1 MSEQPQEHDAA
12 QSIAELNN
20 ELQARREKLAAL
32 REQGNPFPNDFR
44 RDVTS
49 DKLHAEYDDKENEEL
64 EALGLEVAIA
74 GRMMTRRIMGKASF
88 ATLQDVGGR
97 IQIYVSRDD
106 LPEGTYNEQFKKW
119 DLGDIISARGKLF
132 KTKTGELSVHC
143 HEVRLLTKALRP
155 LPDKF
160 HGLADQET
168 RYRQRYLDLIT
179 NDDSRRTFVIRS
191 KIMATIRNFMVKR
204 DFMEVETPM
213 MQVIPGGATA
223 RPFITHHNALDIDM
237 YLRIAPE
244 LYLKRLVVGG
254 FERVFEINRNFRN
267 EGVSPRHNPEF
278 TMIELYMAYADYKD
292 LIMLTEDLFRT
303 LTQEVLGTST
313 VEYGD
318 QTFDFGKPFTKMTMK
333 EAICHYRPETNVADL
348 DDMDKAKAI
357 AESLGI
363 KVEKSWGLGRVQC
376 EIFEETAESHLIQ
389 PTFITEYPAE
399 VSPLARRNDD
409 NPFITDR
416 FEFFIG
422 GREIGNGFSELN
434 DAEDQAQRFA
444 DQVSQKDAG
453 DDEAMFYDEDYVTAL
468 EHGLPPT
475 AGLGIGIDRMVMLLT
490 NSHTI
495 RDVILFPAMR
505 PVK

>member
-1 MSEQPQEHDAA
+1 MSQEQQG
-12 QSIAELNN
+12 AEQAPDLNN
-20 ELQARREKLAAL
+20 ELKARKEKLVAL
-32 REQGNPFPNDFR
+32 REQGIPFPNDFR
-44 RDVTS
+44 RENVS
-49 DKLHAEYDDKENEEL
+49 YKLHAEFGEKSAEEL
-64 EALGLEVAIA
+64 EDLNIEVTIA

-106 LPEGTYNEQFKKW
+106 LPEGIYNEQFKKW
-119 DLGDIISARGKLF
+119 DLGDILGAKGRLF
-132 KTKTGELSVHC
+132 KTKTGELTVHC

-160 HGLADQET
+160 HGLSDQET
-168 RYRQRYLDLIT
+168 RYRQRYLDLIA
-179 NDDSRRTFVIRS
+179 NDESRNTFIIRS
-191 KIMATIRNFMVKR
+191 KILAEVRNFMVEHG
-204 DFMEVETPM
+204 FMEVETPM
-213 MQVIPGGATA
+213 MQVIPGGASA
-223 RPFITHHNALDIDM
+223 RPFVTHHNALDIDM

-267 EGVSPRHNPEF
+267 EGLSPRHNPEF
-278 TMIELYMAYADYKD
+278 TMMELYMAYADYRD
-292 LIMLTEDLFRT
+292 LIVLTEDLFRI
-303 LTQEVLGTST
+303 LTQKVLGNT
-313 VEYGD
+313 VVKYGE
-318 QTFDFGKPFTKMTMK
+318 QEFDFGKPFTKMTMK
-333 EAICHYRPETNVADL
+333 EAICKYRPETNVSDL
-348 DDMDKAKAI
+348 DDMDKAVAI
-357 AESLGI
+357 AQSIGI
-363 KVEKSWGLGRVQC
+363 KIEKSWGLGRVQC
-376 EIFEETAESHLIQ
+376 EIFEEVAESHLIQ

-434 DAEDQAQRFA
+434 DAEDQAERFA
-444 DQVSQKDAG
+444 EQVRQKDEG

-475 AGLGIGIDRMVMLLT
+475 AGLGIGIDRMVMLFT

-495 RDVILFPAMR
+495 RDVILFPALR
-505 PVK
+505 PSKA

>member
-1 MSEQPQEHDAA
+1 MSQQQQGAEQAPD
-12 QSIAELNN
+12 LNN
-20 ELQARREKLAAL
+20 ELQTRREKLAAL
-32 REQGNPFPNDFR
+32 RENGIAFPNDFR
-44 RDVTS
+44 RENISED
-49 DKLHAEYDDKENEEL
+49 LHAKYDDKTQEEL
-64 EALGLEVAIA
+64 EALNIDVTVG

-88 ATLQDVGGR
+88 VTLQDMGGR
-97 IQIYVSRDD
+97 IQLYVARDD
-106 LPEGTYNEQFKKW
+106 LPEGIYNEQFKKW
-119 DLGDIISARGKLF
+119 DLGDILGARGKLF
-132 KTKTGELSVHC
+132 KTKTGELSIHC
-143 HEVRLLTKALRP
+143 TELRLLTKALRP

-168 RYRQRYLDLIT
+168 RYRQRYLDLIA
-179 NDDSRRTFVIRS
+179 NEESRKTFQIRS
-191 KIMATIRNFMVKR
+191 QVLLALRSFMVSKG
-204 DFMEVETPM
+204 FMEVETPM
-213 MQVIPGGATA
+213 MQVIPGGAAA

-278 TMIELYMAYADYKD
+278 TMMELYMAYADYKD
-292 LIMLTEDLFRT
+292 LIVLIEELFRT
-303 LTQEVLGTST
+303 LTQNILGNTL
-313 VEYGD
+313 VKYGE
-318 QTFDFGKPFTKMTMK
+318 QEFDFGKPFAQMTMK
-333 EAICHYRPETNVADL
+333 EAICKYRPETNIADL
-348 DDMDKAKAI
+348 DDMDKVVAI

-363 KVEKSWGLGRVQC
+363 EVEKGWGLGRVQC

-399 VSPLARRNDD
+399 VSPLARRNDA

-434 DAEDQAQRFA
+434 DAEDQAERFA
-444 DQVSQKDAG
+444 EQVRQKDEG

-468 EHGLPPT
+468 EHGMPPT
-475 AGLGIGIDRMVMLLT
+475 AGLGIGIDRMIMLLT
-490 NSHTI
+490 DSHTI

-505 PVK
+505 PQK

>member
-1 MSEQPQEHDAA
+1 MSQQQQGTGQAPD
-12 QSIAELNN
+12 LNN
-20 ELQARREKLAAL
+20 ELQTRREKLAAL
-32 REQGNPFPNDFR
+32 RENGIAFPNDFHR
-44 RDVTS
+44 ENIS
-49 DKLHAEYDDKENEEL
+49 EELHTKYDDKTQEEL
-64 EALGLEVAIA
+64 EALNIEVTVG

-88 ATLQDVGGR
+88 VTLQDAGGR
-97 IQIYVSRDD
+97 IQLYVARDD
-106 LPEGTYNEQFKKW
+106 LPEGIYNEQFKKW
-119 DLGDIISARGKLF
+119 DLGDILGARGKLF

-143 HEVRLLTKALRP
+143 TELRLLTKALRP

-168 RYRQRYLDLIT
+168 RYRQRYLDLIA
-179 NDDSRRTFVIRS
+179 NEESRKTFQIRS
-191 KIMATIRNFMVKR
+191 QVLSVMRNFIISKG
-204 DFMEVETPM
+204 FMEVETPM
-213 MQVIPGGATA
+213 MQVIPGGAAA

-278 TMIELYMAYADYKD
+278 TMLELYMAYADYKD
-292 LIMLTEDLFRT
+292 LIVLIEELFRT
-303 LTQEVLGTST
+303 LAQDVLGDTR
-313 VEYGD
+313 VKYGE
-318 QTFDFGKPFTKMTMK
+318 QEFDFGKPFAQMSMK
-333 EAICHYRPETNVADL
+333 EAICKYRPETNMADL
-348 DDMDKAKAI
+348 EDMDKAVAI

-376 EIFEETAESHLIQ
+376 EIFEETAESRLIQ

-399 VSPLARRNDD
+399 VSPLARRNNE

-434 DAEDQAQRFA
+434 DAEDQAERFA
-444 DQVSQKDAG
+444 EQVRQKDDG
-453 DDEAMFYDEDYVTAL
+453 DDEAMFYDEDYITAL
-468 EHGLPPT
+468 EHGMPPT
-475 AGLGIGIDRMVMLLT
+475 AGLGIGIDRMVMLFT

-505 PVK
+505 PQK

>member
-1 MSEQPQEHDAA
+1 MSQQQQGAEQAPD
-12 QSIAELNN
+12 LNN
-20 ELQARREKLAAL
+20 ELKTRREKLATL
-32 REQGNPFPNDFR
+32 RSNGIAFPNDFR
-44 RDVTS
+44 RENISED
-49 DKLHAEYDDKENEEL
+49 LHAKYDDKTQEEL
-64 EALGLEVAIA
+64 EALNIEVTIA

-88 ATLQDVGGR
+88 ATLQDMGGR

-106 LPEGTYNEQFKKW
+106 LPEGIYNEQFKKW
-119 DLGDIISARGKLF
+119 DLGDILGARGKLF
-132 KTKTGELSVHC
+132 KTKTGELSIHC
-143 HEVRLLTKALRP
+143 SELRLLTKALRP

-168 RYRQRYLDLIT
+168 RYRQRYLDLIS
-179 NDDSRRTFVIRS
+179 NDESRKAFQIRS
-191 KIMATIRNFMVKR
+191 RVMSALRNFMISKN
-204 DFMEVETPM
+204 FMEVETPM
-213 MQVIPGGATA
+213 MQAIPGGASA

-278 TMIELYMAYADYKD
+278 TMMELYMAYADYQD
-292 LIMLTEDLFRT
+292 LIVLTEELFRT
-303 LTQEVLGTST
+303 LTQEVLGTT
-313 VEYGD
+313 LVKYGE
-318 QTFDFGKPFTKMTMK
+318 QEFDFGKPFVKMTMK
-333 EAICHYRPETNVADL
+333 EAICKYRPETNVADL
-348 DDMDKAKAI
+348 DDMVKAVAI

-363 KVEKSWGLGRVQC
+363 EVEKGWGLGRVQC

-399 VSPLARRNDD
+399 ISPLARRNDD

-434 DAEDQAQRFA
+434 DAEDQAERFA
-444 DQVSQKDAG
+444 EQVRQKDEG
-453 DDEAMFYDEDYVTAL
+453 DDEAMFYDDDYVTAL
-468 EHGLPPT
+468 EHGMPPT
-475 AGLGIGIDRMVMLLT
+475 AGLGIGIDRMVMLFT

-505 PVK
+505 PNK